1 MSSNKQIISLF
12 SPFFLFFS
20 KKSRN
25 FAVLNCIKSVKIQ
38 QVLSALER
46 FAPLPL
52 QESYDNAGLQ
62 IGLTEAE
69 VSGALLCLDVT
80 ERIID
85 EAVAKGCN
93 LVVSHHPLLFRG
105 LKQVS
110 DQNYVQRTVRKA
122 IKNDVCVI
130 SMHTN
135 LDNAKDGVNY
145 KIAEKLGATPI
156 GPIGPISPIGPMV
169 KTPLVLAELPQPMEP
184 FDFIDL
190 VKDVF
195 GVKCA
200 MCNEVLHRP
209 IQKVAICGGAGDF
222 MLDEAIAQKADA
234 FITGEMHYHVYFGHE
249 QEIQI
254 CVIGHYESEQFTA
267 EIFKEIIERECP
279 GVRTEFTENV
289 TNPICYY

>member
-1 MSSNKQIISLF
+1 MLQRYKYVTKYTNNFIIF
-12 SPFFLFFS
+12 AIFLFFS
-20 KKSRN
+20 KKSRK
-25 FAVLNCIKSVKIQ
+25 FAALNCDKSVKIQ

-80 ERIID
+80 EKIID

-110 DQNYVQRTVRKA
+110 DLNDVQRTVRKA

-135 LDNAKDGVNY
+135 LDNARGGVNY
-145 KIAEKLGATPI
+145 KMAEKLGAKVLNSAEEEKQ
-156 GPIGPISPIGPMV
+156 G
-169 KTPLVLAELPQPMEP
+169 LVLAELAQPMAAAE
-184 FDFIDL
+184 FIAM
-190 VKDVF
+190 VKERF

-200 MCNEVLHRP
+200 MCNEILERP
-209 IQKVAICGGAGDF
+209 VKTVAICGGAGDF

-254 CVIGHYESEQFTA
+254 CVIGHYESEQFTT
-267 EIFKEIIERECP
+267 EIFREVIEHECP
-279 GVRTEFTENV
+279 GVRTEMAETN
-289 TNPICYY
+289 TNPIHYF

>member
-1 MSSNKQIISLF
+1 MLQRYKYVTKYTNNFIIF
-12 SPFFLFFS
+12 AIFLFFS
-20 KKSRN
+20 KKSRK
-25 FAVLNCIKSVKIQ
+25 FAALNCDKSVKIQ
-38 QVLSALER
+38 QVLSALEQ

-80 ERIID
+80 EKIID

-110 DQNYVQRTVRKA
+110 DLNDVQRTVRKA

-135 LDNAKDGVNY
+135 LDNARGGVNY
-145 KIAEKLGATPI
+145 KMAEKLGAKVLNSAEEEKQ
-156 GPIGPISPIGPMV
+156 G
-169 KTPLVLAELPQPMEP
+169 LVLAELAQPMAAA
-184 FDFIDL
+184 DFIAM
-190 VKDVF
+190 VKECF

-200 MCNEVLHRP
+200 MCNEILERP
-209 IQKVAICGGAGDF
+209 VKTVAICGGAGDF

-254 CVIGHYESEQFTA
+254 CVIGHYESEQFTT
-267 EIFKEIIERECP
+267 EIFREVIERECP
-279 GVRTEFTENV
+279 GVRTEMAETN
-289 TNPICYY
+289 TNPIHYF

>member
-1 MSSNKQIISLF
+1 M
-12 SPFFLFFS
+12 
-20 KKSRN
+20 
-25 FAVLNCIKSVKIQ
+25 KIQ

-80 ERIID
+80 EKIID

-110 DQNYVQRTVRKA
+110 DLNDVQRTVRKA

-135 LDNAKDGVNY
+135 LDNAKGGVNY
-145 KIAEKLGATPI
+145 KIAEKLGAKVLNSAEEEKQ
-156 GPIGPISPIGPMV
+156 G
-169 KTPLVLAELPQPMEP
+169 LVLAELAQPMQAA
-184 FDFIDL
+184 DFIAM
-190 VKDVF
+190 VKERF

-200 MCNEVLHRP
+200 MCNELLERP
-209 IQKVAICGGAGDF
+209 IKTVAICGGAGDF
-222 MLDEAIAQKADA
+222 MLDEAVAQKADA

-254 CVIGHYESEQFTA
+254 CVIGHYESEQFTT
-267 EIFKEIIERECP
+267 EIFREVIERECP
-279 GVRTEFTENV
+279 GVTCKIAETM
-289 TNPICYY
+289 TNPIHYF

>member
-1 MSSNKQIISLF
+1 MLQRYKYVTKYTNNFIIF
-12 SPFFLFFS
+12 AIFLFFS
-20 KKSRN
+20 KKSRK
-25 FAVLNCIKSVKIQ
+25 FAALNCDKSVKIQ

-80 ERIID
+80 EKIID

-110 DQNYVQRTVRKA
+110 DLNDVQRTVRKA

-135 LDNAKDGVNY
+135 LDNARGGVNY
-145 KIAEKLGATPI
+145 KMAEKLGAKVLNSAEEEKQ
-156 GPIGPISPIGPMV
+156 G
-169 KTPLVLAELPQPMEP
+169 LVLAELAQPMAAA
-184 FDFIDL
+184 DFIAM
-190 VKDVF
+190 VKERF

-200 MCNEVLHRP
+200 MCNEILERP
-209 IQKVAICGGAGDF
+209 VKTVAICGGAGDF

-254 CVIGHYESEQFTA
+254 CVIGHYESEQFTT
-267 EIFKEIIERECP
+267 EIFREVIERECP
-279 GVRTEFTENV
+279 GVRTEMAETN
-289 TNPICYY
+289 TNPIHYF

>member
-1 MSSNKQIISLF
+1 MLQRYKYVTKYTNNFIIF
-12 SPFFLFFS
+12 AIFLFFS
-20 KKSRN
+20 KKSRK
-25 FAVLNCIKSVKIQ
+25 FAALNCDKSVKIQ

-80 ERIID
+80 EKIID

-110 DQNYVQRTVRKA
+110 DLNDVQRTVRKA

-135 LDNAKDGVNY
+135 LDNARGGVNY
-145 KIAEKLGATPI
+145 KMAEKLGAKVLNSAEEEKQ
-156 GPIGPISPIGPMV
+156 G
-169 KTPLVLAELPQPMEP
+169 LVLAELAQSMLASE
-184 FDFIDL
+184 FIAM
-190 VKDVF
+190 VKEHF

-200 MCNEVLHRP
+200 MCNEILERP
-209 IQKVAICGGAGDF
+209 VKTVAICGGAGDF

-254 CVIGHYESEQFTA
+254 CVIGHYESEQFTT
-267 EIFKEIIERECP
+267 EIFREVIERECP
-279 GVRTEFTENV
+279 GVRTEMAETN
-289 TNPICYY
+289 TNPIHYF

>member
-1 MSSNKQIISLF
+1 MLQRYKYVTKYTNNFIIF
-12 SPFFLFFS
+12 AIFLFFS
-20 KKSRN
+20 KKSRK
-25 FAVLNCIKSVKIQ
+25 FAALNCDKSVKIQ

-80 ERIID
+80 EKIID

-110 DQNYVQRTVRKA
+110 DLNDVQRTVRKA

-135 LDNAKDGVNY
+135 LDNARGGVNY
-145 KIAEKLGATPI
+145 KMAEKLGAKVLNSAEEEKQ
-156 GPIGPISPIGPMV
+156 G
-169 KTPLVLAELPQPMEP
+169 LVLAELAQPMAAA
-184 FDFIDL
+184 DFIAM
-190 VKDVF
+190 VKERF

-200 MCNEVLHRP
+200 MCNEILERP
-209 IQKVAICGGAGDF
+209 VKTVAICGGAGDF

-254 CVIGHYESEQFTA
+254 CVIGHYESEQFTT
-267 EIFKEIIERECP
+267 EIFREVIEHECP
-279 GVRTEFTENV
+279 GVRTEMAETN
-289 TNPICYY
+289 TNPIHYF